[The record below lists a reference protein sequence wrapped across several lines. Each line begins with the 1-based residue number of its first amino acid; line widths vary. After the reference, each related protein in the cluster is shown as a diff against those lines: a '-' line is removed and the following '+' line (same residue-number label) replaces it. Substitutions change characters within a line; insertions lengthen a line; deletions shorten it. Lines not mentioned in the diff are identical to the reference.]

1 MAAIR
6 QVNASCRCAAGPKA
20 FRGPKPFAGQRISL
34 RSRQSPTPISIPEGM
49 TAVTLRTPYLLFIG
63 DAPDQL
69 AAKTADGIAF
79 WRPDISL
86 GQFRLPGC
94 KADLRIPD
102 MTIEE
107 AAAAGV
113 KTVIVG
119 TTNRGGVLGEGW
131 EGLLVRAMALG
142 MDLASGLH
150 HRLTDI
156 PALSEAAAR
165 HGRQIADVRHPT
177 REFAVGN
184 GLKRPGKRLLTVG
197 TDCSIGKMFTA
208 LALEKEMKARGF
220 NADFRAT
227 GQTGIFI
234 AGDGVSIDAVVS
246 DFVSGSVEWLCPAN
260 DEDHWDLVEG
270 QGSLFHASYAG
281 VTLGLIHGAQ
291 PDALVVC
298 HEPTRPH
305 MRGLPSY
312 KLPDLRLCI
321 DRNVE
326 AAQLT
331 NPAVRCVGVSVN
343 TSAMDAGA
351 ARDYLRRTEEELG
364 LPVVDPVR
372 AGVGAIVDRLA

>member
-1 MAAIR
+1 MAA
-6 QVNASCRCAAGPKA
+6 
-20 FRGPKPFAGQRISL
+20 L
-34 RSRQSPTPISIPEGM
+34 
-49 TAVTLRTPYLLFIG
+49 TLRTPYLLFIG

-79 WRPDISL
+79 WRPEICK
-86 GQFRLPGC
+86 GQLRLPGC
-94 KADLRIPD
+94 KADLHIPD
-102 MTIEE
+102 MTLDA

-131 EGLLVRAMALG
+131 EGILVRAMQLG

-150 HRLTDI
+150 HRLSDI
-156 PALSEAAAR
+156 PALRDAAAKY
-165 HGRQIADVRHPT
+165 GRQIADVRHPT

-184 GLKRPGKRLLTVG
+184 GIKRRGKRLLTVG

-220 NADFRAT
+220 KADFRAT